1 MVRALLHMLGI
12 LKRDRRGSVTLEYSI
27 LLLPALMILF
37 GTFEMGMVIFEN
49 SVVEGATR
57 DAARRLRTGQAQTS
71 ANPASTFQQTFC
83 ASLFSLYKCSSFT
96 FDVRSFSDFTTIALP
111 APQFDAQGNVTNA
124 QFTPGGAGTITTV
137 RVIYRHV
144 FSTPLIGSLMG
155 AGTGNT
161 LGITATAVFK
171 TEPYS

>member
-1 MVRALLHMLGI
+1 M
-12 LKRDRRGSVTLEYSI
+12 TLEYSI

-37 GTFEMGMVIFEN
+37 GIFEMGMVIFEN

-71 ANPASTFQQTFC
+71 VDPAANFRQAFC
-83 ASLFSLYKCSSFT
+83 ASLFSLYNCASFT
-96 FDVRSFSDFTTIALP
+96 FDVRSFGDFTAIALP
-111 APQFDAQGNVTNA
+111 APQFDAQGNVSNA

-144 FSTPLIGSLMG
+144 FATPLIGSLMG

-161 LGITATAVFK
+161 LAVTATAVFK

>member
-1 MVRALLHMLGI
+1 MVRAFFRKMDSLG
-12 LKRDRRGSVTLEYSI
+12 RDRRGSVMLEYSI

-37 GTFEMGMVIFEN
+37 GIFEMGMLVFEN

-71 ANPASTFQQTFC
+71 ADPAGTFRQTFC
-83 ASLFSLYKCSSFT
+83 ASLFSLYKCSSFA
-96 FDVRSFSDFTTIALP
+96 FDVRNFGDFTAITLP
-111 APQFDAQGNVTNA
+111 APQFDAQGNVSNA
-124 QFTPGGAGTITTV
+124 QFSPGGAGTITTV

-144 FSTPLIGSLMG
+144 FVTPLIGSLVG
-155 AGTGNT
+155 AGAGNT
-161 LGITATAVFK
+161 LAVTATAVFK

>member
-1 MVRALLHMLGI
+1 MFGAFSRKLGV
-12 LKRDRRGSVTLEYSI
+12 LRRDRRGSVMLEYSI

-37 GTFEMGMVIFEN
+37 GIFEMGMVIFEN

-71 ANPASTFQQTFC
+71 ADPAATFRQTFC
-83 ASLFSLYKCSSFT
+83 ASLFSLYNCSSFS
-96 FDVRSFSDFTTIALP
+96 FDVRSFADFTAIALP
-111 APQFDAQGNVTNA
+111 TPQFDAQGNVSNA

-155 AGTGNT
+155 ADAGNT
-161 LGITATAVFK
+161 LAVIATAVFK

>member
-1 MVRALLHMLGI
+1 MFRKMFHRIGNLR
-12 LKRDRRGSVTLEYSI
+12 RDQRGSVMLEYSV
-27 LLLPALMILF
+27 LLMPALMIMF
-37 GTFEMGMVIFEN
+37 GIFEMGLVLFET

-71 ANPASTFQQTFC
+71 ADPAGTFRTAFC
-83 ASLFSLYKCSSFT
+83 ASLFSLYNCGSFT
-96 FDVRSFSDFTTIALP
+96 FDVRSFADFTAITLP
-111 APQFDAQGNVTNA
+111 APQFDAQGNVANA

-144 FSTPLIGSLMG
+144 FATPLIGSLMG

-161 LGITATAVFK
+161 LGITSTAVFK

>member
-1 MVRALLHMLGI
+1 MIRALFGRFGDFR
-12 LKRDRRGSVTLEYSI
+12 RDRRGSVTLEYSI

-71 ANPASTFQQTFC
+71 ADPAAAFRQAFC
-83 ASLFSLYKCSSFT
+83 TSLFSLYNCSSFT
-96 FDVRSFSDFTTIALP
+96 FDVRSFADFTAISLP
-111 APQFDAQGNVTNA
+111 APQFDAQGNVSNA

-144 FSTPLIGSLMG
+144 FATPLIGSLMG
-155 AGTGNT
+155 AGTGNS
-161 LGITATAVFK
+161 LAVTATAVFK

>member
-1 MVRALLHMLGI
+1 MFRKTLHRIGNLR
-12 LKRDRRGSVTLEYSI
+12 RDQRGSVMLEYSV

-37 GTFEMGMVIFEN
+37 GIFEMGLVLLET

-71 ANPASTFQQTFC
+71 GDPAGAFRQAFC

-96 FDVRSFSDFTTIALP
+96 FDVRSFPDFTAITLP
-111 APQFDAQGNVTNA
+111 APQFDAQGNVANA
-124 QFTPGGAGTITTV
+124 QFTPGGAGTIMTV

-144 FSTPLIGSLMG
+144 FATPLIGTLMG

-161 LGITATAVFK
+161 LPVTATAVFK
-171 TEPYS
+171 SEPYS